1 MGGCLGLGGLG
12 GLGTGHRGSSVCSSF
27 SDDPGTSLSF
37 PGSCLCRIRAAF
49 LPVAVAGFWSFPA
62 RRQAR
67 SKPTPPGPS
76 RPCAEPRGPRRPRP
90 SADREGP
97 RAAQPT
103 RPGPRSRALGGA
115 HKASPGPPRPHS
127 APHLCPP
134 PPPAVSPADLR
145 PDAAGRGLRRGRL
158 PGGGRGAGRG
168 LPRGPH
174 RSLVHP
180 SPQAAHFPH
189 LARGDPQ
196 PAGSRGHT
204 RHKPPEV
211 GPACWGPGGNRS
223 PAAGIRSSPRARR
236 AGHRKGGTE
245 PQKGAAAAG
254 GAGPRGPASDPARL
268 PGAGAANCRNLCSLD
283 NWGVMDTALGGFTL
297 VEIHNKL
304 GFASA
309 CQRCPGVAGRLAAGG
324 TSETSGQDLQGRLY
338 RSAPGRNPE
347 TSSQA
352 QYPNSVNG
360 PAITTCAVARVGV

>member
-1 MGGCLGLGGLG
+1 MTLGLPFPF
-12 GLGTGHRGSSVCSSF
+12 TGAVC
-27 SDDPGTSLSF
+27 
-37 PGSCLCRIRAAF
+37 AAF
-49 LPVAVAGFWSFPA
+49 EQPFCPWPWPASGPSPHGA
-62 RRQAR
+62 RRGA
-67 SKPTPPGPS
+67 S
-76 RPCAEPRGPRRPRP
+76 RPLPGRRARAPSLGAHGGHDPPRTGKARGPRSQHGPGRGPGLWGAPTKPARDPRGRTVRRT
-90 SADREGP
+90 SA
-97 RAAQPT
+97 
-103 RPGPRSRALGGA
+103 
-115 HKASPGPPRPHS
+115 
-127 APHLCPP
+127 PP